1 MRGEGVTRK
10 MCSERTA
17 EAARSCPARRSSPTT
32 RPCAAVVI
40 LLVVSASGCGSP
52 PKLARTGGTPDNRWA
67 GSWWVAR
74 DGGGRLVIGLERRT
88 RDDDAEIWLVAECG
102 ARRFR
107 FTGTELISWGPPLA
121 ENDDNFAIEAPPVL
135 RAWCHAVKG
144 GWDGGALHAFLEAA
158 LAGGRAPE
166 DLVVFLRECARDL
179 ERPAPVSLHEARRA
193 LHEFPTGL
201 KELLALNKS
210 LG

>member
-1 MRGEGVTRK
+1 MTRK
-10 MCSERTA
+10 TCSERTA
-17 EAARSCPARRSSPTT
+17 EAARPCRVRGSSRAA
-32 RPCAAVVI
+32 RPCAAVAF

-52 PKLARTGGTPDNRWA
+52 PKLARTDGSPDNRWA
-67 GSWWVAR
+67 GAWWVAG

-88 RDDDAEIWLVAECG
+88 RGGDAEIWLVAECG

-107 FTGTELISWGPPLA
+107 FTGTKLISWGPPLA
-121 ENDDNFAIEAPPVL
+121 ENDENFAIEAPPVL
-135 RAWCHAVKG
+135 RAWCHAVEDG
-144 GWDGGALHAFLEAA
+144 RGGGALQAFLEAA
-158 LAGGRAPE
+158 LAGGRAPA
-166 DLVVFLRECARDL
+166 DLVAFLRGCASDL